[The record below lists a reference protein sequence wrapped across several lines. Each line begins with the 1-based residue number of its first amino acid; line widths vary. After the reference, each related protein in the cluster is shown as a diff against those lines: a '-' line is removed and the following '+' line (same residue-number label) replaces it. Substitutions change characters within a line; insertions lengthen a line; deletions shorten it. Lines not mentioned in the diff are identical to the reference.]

1 MVSRARYLLL
11 ATFIILPL
19 GLFISTRL
27 ARLPTRSFF
36 SPLPGGNV
44 FFRFSNDS
52 QPAVRDSSSM
62 TVTKLWNPVRELS
75 RGYGR
80 LPFPI
85 ESTDDLPNAHSVVL
99 NCKRNLDYLFFVHTS
114 PDHHLHRNILRD
126 ALGKDSLSLAYNW
139 TKVFFV
145 GLPTNKDTSRAIE
158 TEAAVHGDIVVLP
171 YYDTYKNLTYKFVY
185 GMKWVTE
192 YCSGVKYVVKIDDDV
207 VVNLALMMKYL
218 NEVPASQARVL
229 HCQVWEHMPVLRE
242 TNSPWYLSKDVH
254 PNKEFSEYCSGRG
267 LLFRSSLLRPLYNA
281 TFCLQFHGIDD
292 AFVTGDAALVAR
304 VGHVDIG
311 RSFSHEDKD
320 WTKVTAGSIM
330 FCHVHEKTLRRKSW
344 DIIVKNLT
352 SSLQE
357 TSTSNLADKTTV
369 SQSLKAVVS

>member
-1 MVSRARYLLL
+1 
-11 ATFIILPL
+11 
-19 GLFISTRL
+19 
-27 ARLPTRSFF
+27 
-36 SPLPGGNV
+36 
-44 FFRFSNDS
+44 
-52 QPAVRDSSSM
+52 M

-145 GLPTNKDTSRAIE
+145 GLPANKDTSRAIE

-267 LLFRSSLLRPLYNA
+267 LVFRSSLLRPLYNA
-281 TFCLQFHGIDD
+281 TFCLLFHGIDD

-304 VGHVDIG
+304 VGHVDIECVASPNATQPDVKL
-311 RSFSHEDKD
+311 RPASYES
-320 WTKVTAGSIM
+320 VTMMDVPVCVRARATASSSIHFDVARGM
-330 FCHVHEKTLRRKSW
+330 EALLRYPRPS
-344 DIIVKNLT
+344 V
-352 SSLQE
+352 
-357 TSTSNLADKTTV
+357 TTV
-369 SQSLKAVVS
+369 TKSHLPL